1 MWYTESMLE
10 LLAPAGDMTAF
21 ETALMSGT
29 DAVYLGLDD
38 FNARMKAQ
46 NFTSDNIVDVVS
58 RAHFYG
64 AKVYVTINT
73 ILQNTEFTRLISLVK
88 VAIGAKADAFLVQ
101 DLGVCKV
108 LKDCFP
114 DICLHASTQMGVH
127 NLYGA
132 QVAKELGVERVVL
145 SRETKLEDIKA
156 IKENT
161 DIEIEYFVQGALCI
175 AFSGNCYLSSVEQG
189 ASGNRGLCKQ
199 LCRLSYKA
207 KAGKDEQ
214 SGYLLSARDLCLAKS
229 VNQLAKA
236 GVNSFKIEG
245 RLRRE
250 GYVAAA
256 VQTYRKAVDFARSD
270 KDYIPSKS
278 EMRDLKV
285 AYSRGEY
292 LERAYLDDGTPFVVE
307 KRFNNH
313 TGVKIGYVKS
323 VKEFKDGL
331 FEIFIVSDKELEKG
345 DGLKFFDKDV
355 EKASLGVGQASKAG
369 GTYSVVSKTK
379 VKPGWQVNLICDA
392 KKDKIALSEQRYVP
406 IDISV
411 VAKADKP
418 LEMTASA
425 TTRKGVVSVTKAAA
439 TLEKAKNAPTDENDI
454 SASCSKTADSGFSV
468 RECIVDTD
476 GVFAPKSMLN
486 ALRRDVLCELKE
498 EIINA
503 NSPKK
508 VGINQEKIDEY
519 LAAEFEEVKANR
531 MFVAKEHQ
539 YGDLMKKGDKV
550 AIYPSE
556 YTVTAVKRL
565 LDEYDLDGS
574 EVALGLPIIA
584 SGKDIKVIENLLADM
599 PIIKTL
605 VSHNVYGLYFAR
617 KGYEIVAGQ
626 GHNIANGYAVLAA
639 EQLGAHAYEPSL
651 EYRDFAARDRIKRYA
666 PSKDIALMTF
676 AHCPYKTLYGNDC
689 KNCKYKGDITLSR
702 EKRTYVVKRT
712 RVAACYFGLYPSQS

>member
-1 MWYTESMLE
+1 MLE

-21 ETALMSGT
+21 ETALMSGA

-46 NFTSDNIVDVVS
+46 NFTSENIVDVVK

-73 ILQNTEFTRLISLVK
+73 ILQNEEFTRLISLVK
-88 VAIGAKADAFLVQ
+88 SAVCAKVDAFLVQ
-101 DLGVCKV
+101 DIGVCKV

-132 QVAKELGVERVVL
+132 QVAKELGVSRVVL

-161 DIEIEYFVQGALCI
+161 DLEIEYFVQGALCI

-199 LCRLSYKA
+199 MCRLSYKA
-207 KAGKDEQ
+207 KAGKDEDC
-214 SGYLLSARDLCLAKS
+214 GYLFSARDLCLAKS
-229 VNQLAKA
+229 VNQLARA
-236 GVNSFKIEG
+236 GVCSFKIEG

-250 GYVAAA
+250 GYVATA
-256 VQTYRKAVDFARSD
+256 VQTYRKAVDFASRD
-270 KDYIPSKS
+270 RDYIPSKS

-355 EKASLGVGQASKAG
+355 EKASLGVGQASRAG

-411 VAKADKP
+411 VAKAGKP

-425 TTRKGVVSVTKAAA
+425 TTRNGVVSVTKAAA
-439 TLEKAKNAPTDENDI
+439 TLEKAQNAPTDANDI

-468 RECIVDTD
+468 RECVVDTD
-476 GVFAPKSMLN
+476 GVFAPKSVIN
-486 ALRRDVLCELKE
+486 ALRRDVLCALKE

-519 LAAEFEEVKANR
+519 LAMEFENVKAAR
-531 MFVAKEHQ
+531 LFVARENE
-539 YGDLMKKGDKV
+539 YGDFAKKGEKT
-550 AIYPSE
+550 AIYPSV
-556 YTVTAVKRL
+556 YSATAVKRL
-565 LDEYDLDGS
+565 LDEYDLDES

-584 SGKDIKVIENLLADM
+584 NGKDIAAIEKLLADM
-599 PIIKTL
+599 PKIKTL
-605 VSHNVYGLYFAR
+605 VSHNVYGLHFAR
-617 KGYEIVAGQ
+617 KGYYVIAGQ

-651 EYRDFAARDRIKRYA
+651 EYRDFATHDTIKRYA

-676 AHCPYKTLYGNDC
+676 AHCPYKTIYGNDC
-689 KNCKYKGDITLSR
+689 KNCRYKGDISVSR
-702 EKRTYVVKRT
+702 EKRSYVIKRT
-712 RVAACYFGLYPSQS
+712 RVAGCYFGLYPARD

>member
-1 MWYTESMLE
+1 MLE

-21 ETALMSGT
+21 ETALMSGA

-46 NFTSDNIVDVVS
+46 NFTSENIADVVK

-73 ILQNTEFTRLISLVK
+73 ILQNEEFTRLISLVK
-88 VAIGAKADAFLVQ
+88 SAVCAKVDAFLVQ
-101 DLGVCKV
+101 DIGVCKV

-132 QVAKELGVERVVL
+132 KVAKELGVSRVVL

-156 IKENT
+156 IKEIT
-161 DIEIEYFVQGALCI
+161 DLEIEYFVQGALCI

-199 LCRLSYKA
+199 MCRLSYKA
-207 KAGKDEQ
+207 KAGKDEDC
-214 SGYLLSARDLCLAKS
+214 GYLFSARDLCLAKS
-229 VNQLAKA
+229 VNQLARA
-236 GVNSFKIEG
+236 GVCSFKIEG

-250 GYVAAA
+250 GYVATA
-256 VQTYRKAVDFARSD
+256 VQTYRKAVDFASRD
-270 KDYIPSKS
+270 RDYIPSKS

-411 VAKADKP
+411 VAKAGKP

-425 TTRKGVVSVTKAAA
+425 TTRNGVVSVTKAAA
-439 TLEKAKNAPTDENDI
+439 TLEKAQNAPTDANDI

-468 RECIVDTD
+468 RECVVDTD
-476 GVFAPKSMLN
+476 GVFAPKSVIN
-486 ALRRDVLCELKE
+486 ALRRDVLCALKE

-519 LAAEFEEVKANR
+519 LAMKFENVKAER
-531 MFVAKEHQ
+531 LFVARENE
-539 YGDLMKKGDKV
+539 YGDFAKKGEKT
-550 AIYPSE
+550 AIYPSV
-556 YTVTAVKRL
+556 YSATAVKRL
-565 LDEYDLDGS
+565 IDEYDLDES

-584 SGKDIKVIENLLADM
+584 NGKDIAAIEKLLADM
-599 PIIKTL
+599 PKIKTL

-651 EYRDFAARDRIKRYA
+651 EYRDFATHDTIKRYT

-676 AHCPYKTLYGNDC
+676 AHCPYKTIYGNDC
-689 KNCKYKGDITLSR
+689 KNCRYKGDISVSR
-702 EKRTYVVKRT
+702 EKRSYVIKRT
-712 RVAACYFGLYPSQS
+712 RVAGCYFGLYPACD

>member
-1 MWYTESMLE
+1 
-10 LLAPAGDMTAF
+10 MTAF
-21 ETALMSGT
+21 EAALMSGA

-46 NFTSDNIVDVVS
+46 NFTSENIADVVK

-73 ILQNTEFTRLISLVK
+73 ILQNEEFTRLISLVK
-88 VAIGAKADAFLVQ
+88 SAVCAKVDAFLVQ
-101 DLGVCKV
+101 DIGVCKV

-132 QVAKELGVERVVL
+132 KVAKELGVSRVVL

-161 DIEIEYFVQGALCI
+161 DLEIEYFVQGALCI

-199 LCRLSYKA
+199 MCRLSYKA
-207 KAGKDEQ
+207 KAGKDEDG
-214 SGYLLSARDLCLAKS
+214 GYLFSARDLCLAKS
-229 VNQLAKA
+229 VNQLARA
-236 GVNSFKIEG
+236 GVCSFKIEG

-250 GYVAAA
+250 GYVATA
-256 VQTYRKAVDFARSD
+256 VQTYRKAVDFASRD
-270 KDYIPSKS
+270 RDYIPSKS

-411 VAKADKP
+411 VAKVGKP

-439 TLEKAKNAPTDENDI
+439 TLEKAQNAPTDANDI

-468 RECIVDTD
+468 RECVVDTD
-476 GVFAPKSMLN
+476 GVFAPKSVIN
-486 ALRRDVLCELKE
+486 ALRRDVLCALKE

-519 LAAEFEEVKANR
+519 LAMKFENVKAER
-531 MFVAKEHQ
+531 LFVARENE
-539 YGDLMKKGDKV
+539 YGDFAKKGEKT
-550 AIYPSE
+550 AIYPSV
-556 YTVTAVKRL
+556 YSATAVKRL
-565 LDEYDLDGS
+565 LDEYDLDES

-584 SGKDIKVIENLLADM
+584 NGKDIAAIEKLLADM
-599 PIIKTL
+599 PKIKTL
-605 VSHNVYGLYFAR
+605 VSHNVYGLYFAK

-651 EYRDFAARDRIKRYA
+651 EYRYFAAHDTIKRYA

-676 AHCPYKTLYGNDC
+676 AHCPYKTIYGNDC
-689 KNCKYKGDITLSR
+689 KNCRYKGDISVSR
-702 EKRTYVVKRT
+702 EKRSYVIKRT
-712 RVAACYFGLYPSQS
+712 RVAGCYFGLYPACD

>member
-1 MWYTESMLE
+1 
-10 LLAPAGDMTAF
+10 MTAF
-21 ETALMSGT
+21 ETALMSGA

-46 NFTSDNIVDVVS
+46 NFTSENIADVVK

-73 ILQNTEFTRLISLVK
+73 ILQNEEFTRLISLVK
-88 VAIGAKADAFLVQ
+88 SAVCAKVDAFLVQ
-101 DLGVCKV
+101 DIGVCKV

-132 QVAKELGVERVVL
+132 QVAKELGVSRVVL

-161 DIEIEYFVQGALCI
+161 DLEIEYFVQGALCI

-199 LCRLSYKA
+199 MCRLSYKA
-207 KAGKDEQ
+207 KAGKDEDG
-214 SGYLLSARDLCLAKS
+214 GYLFSARDLCLAKS
-229 VNQLAKA
+229 VNQLARA
-236 GVNSFKIEG
+236 GICSFKIEG

-250 GYVAAA
+250 GYVATA
-256 VQTYRKAVDFARSD
+256 VQTYRKAVDFASRD
-270 KDYIPSKS
+270 RDYIPSKS

-411 VAKADKP
+411 VAKAGKP

-425 TTRKGVVSVTKAAA
+425 TTRNGVVSVIKAAA
-439 TLEKAKNAPTDENDI
+439 TLEKAQNAPTDANDI

-468 RECIVDTD
+468 RECVVDTD
-476 GVFAPKSMLN
+476 GVFAPKSVIN
-486 ALRRDVLCELKE
+486 ALRRDVLCALKE

-519 LAAEFEEVKANR
+519 LAMKFENVKAER
-531 MFVAKEHQ
+531 LFVARENE
-539 YGDLMKKGDKV
+539 YGDFAKKGEKT
-550 AIYPSE
+550 AIYPSV
-556 YTVTAVKRL
+556 YSATAVKRL
-565 LDEYDLDGS
+565 LDEYDLGES

-584 SGKDIKVIENLLADM
+584 NGKDIAAIEKLLADM
-599 PIIKTL
+599 PKIKTL

-651 EYRDFAARDRIKRYA
+651 EYRDFAAHNTIKGYA

-676 AHCPYKTLYGNDC
+676 AHCPYKTIYGNDC
-689 KNCKYKGDITLSR
+689 KNCRYKGDISVSR
-702 EKRTYVVKRT
+702 EKRSYVIKRT
-712 RVAACYFGLYPSQS
+712 RVAGCYFGLYPVRD

>member
-1 MWYTESMLE
+1 MLE

-21 ETALMSGT
+21 EVALMSGA

-46 NFTSDNIVDVVS
+46 NFTSENIADVVK

-73 ILQNTEFTRLISLVK
+73 ILQNEEFTRLISLVK
-88 VAIGAKADAFLVQ
+88 SAVCAKVDAFLVQ
-101 DLGVCKV
+101 DIGVCKV

-132 QVAKELGVERVVL
+132 QVAKEMGVSRVVL

-161 DIEIEYFVQGALCI
+161 DLEIEYFVQGALCI

-199 LCRLSYKA
+199 MCRLSYKA
-207 KAGKDEQ
+207 KAGKDEDC
-214 SGYLLSARDLCLAKS
+214 GYLFSARDLCLAKS
-229 VNQLAKA
+229 VNQLARA
-236 GVNSFKIEG
+236 GVCSFKIEG

-250 GYVAAA
+250 GYVATA
-256 VQTYRKAVDFARSD
+256 VQTYRKAVDFASRD
-270 KDYIPSKS
+270 RDYIPSKS

-355 EKASLGVGQASKAG
+355 EKASLGVGQANKAG

-411 VAKADKP
+411 VAKAGKP

-425 TTRKGVVSVTKAAA
+425 TTRNGVVSVTKAAA
-439 TLEKAKNAPTDENDI
+439 TLEKAQNALTDANDI

-468 RECIVDTD
+468 RECVVDTD
-476 GVFAPKSMLN
+476 GVFAPKSVIN
-486 ALRRDVLCELKE
+486 ALRRDVLCALKE

-519 LAAEFEEVKANR
+519 LAMKFENVKAAR
-531 MFVAKEHQ
+531 LFVARENE
-539 YGDLMKKGDKV
+539 YGDFAKKGEKT
-550 AIYPSE
+550 AIYPSV
-556 YTVTAVKRL
+556 YSATAVKRL
-565 LDEYDLDGS
+565 LDEYDLDES

-584 SGKDIKVIENLLADM
+584 NGKDIAAIEKLLADM
-599 PIIKTL
+599 PKIKTL

-651 EYRDFAARDRIKRYA
+651 EYRDFAAHDTIKRYA

-676 AHCPYKTLYGNDC
+676 EHCPYKTIYGNDC
-689 KNCKYKGDITLSR
+689 KNCRYKGDISVSR
-702 EKRTYVVKRT
+702 EKRSYVIKRT
-712 RVAACYFGLYPSQS
+712 RVAGCYFGLYPARD

>member
-1 MWYTESMLE
+1 MLE

-21 ETALMSGT
+21 ETALMSGA

-46 NFTSDNIVDVVS
+46 NFTSENIADVVK

-73 ILQNTEFTRLISLVK
+73 ILQNEEFTRLISLVK
-88 VAIGAKADAFLVQ
+88 SAVCVKVDAFLVQ

-132 QVAKELGVERVVL
+132 QVAKELGVSRVVL

-161 DIEIEYFVQGALCI
+161 DLEIEYFVQGALCI

-199 LCRLSYKA
+199 MCRLSYKA
-207 KAGKDEQ
+207 KAGKDEEG
-214 SGYLLSARDLCLAKS
+214 GYLFSARDLCLAKS
-229 VNQLAKA
+229 VNQLARA
-236 GVNSFKIEG
+236 GVCSFKIEG

-250 GYVAAA
+250 GYVATA
-256 VQTYRKAVDFARSD
+256 VQTYRKAVDFASRD
-270 KDYIPSKS
+270 RDYIPSKS

-355 EKASLGVGQASKAG
+355 EKASLGVGQASRVSNG
-369 GTYSVVSKTK
+369 VYSVISKTK
-379 VKPGWQVNLICDA
+379 AKPGWQVNLICDA
-392 KKDKIALSEQRYVP
+392 ERDKIALSEKRYVP
-406 IDISV
+406 IDIAV
-411 VAKADKP
+411 CAKAGKP

-425 TTRKGVVSVTKAAA
+425 TTRNGVVSVTKAAA
-439 TLEKAKNAPTDENDI
+439 TLEKAQNAPTDANDI

-468 RECIVDTD
+468 RECVVDTD
-476 GVFAPKSMLN
+476 GVFAPKSVIN
-486 ALRRDVLCELKE
+486 ALRRDVLCALKE

-519 LAAEFEEVKANR
+519 LAMEFENVKAAR
-531 MFVAKEHQ
+531 LFVARENE
-539 YGDLMKKGDKV
+539 YGDFAKKGEKT
-550 AIYPSE
+550 AIYPSV
-556 YTVTAVKRL
+556 YSATAVKRL
-565 LDEYDLDGS
+565 LDEYDLDES

-584 SGKDIKVIENLLADM
+584 NGKDIAAIEKLLADM
-599 PIIKTL
+599 PKIKTL
-605 VSHNVYGLYFAR
+605 VSHNVYGLHFAR
-617 KGYEIVAGQ
+617 KGYYVIAGQ

-651 EYRDFAARDRIKRYA
+651 EYRDFATHDTIKRYA

-676 AHCPYKTLYGNDC
+676 AHCPYKTIYGNDC
-689 KNCKYKGDITLSR
+689 KNCRYKGDISVSR
-702 EKRTYVVKRT
+702 EKRSYVIKRT
-712 RVAACYFGLYPSQS
+712 RVAGCYFGLYPARD

>member
-1 MWYTESMLE
+1 MLE

-21 ETALMSGT
+21 EVALMSGA

-46 NFTSDNIVDVVS
+46 NFTSENIADVVK

-73 ILQNTEFTRLISLVK
+73 ILQNEEFTKLISLVK
-88 VAIGAKADAFLVQ
+88 SAVCAKVDAFLVQ
-101 DLGVCKV
+101 DIGVCKV

-132 QVAKELGVERVVL
+132 QVAKELGVSRVVL

-161 DIEIEYFVQGALCI
+161 DLEIEYFVQGALCI

-199 LCRLSYKA
+199 MCRLSYKA
-207 KAGKDEQ
+207 KAGKDEDC
-214 SGYLLSARDLCLAKS
+214 GYLFSARDLCLAKS
-229 VNQLAKA
+229 VNQLARA
-236 GVNSFKIEG
+236 GVCSFKIEG

-250 GYVAAA
+250 GYVATA
-256 VQTYRKAVDFARSD
+256 VQTYRKAVDFASRD
-270 KDYIPSKS
+270 RDYIPSKS

-355 EKASLGVGQASKAG
+355 EKASLGVGQASKVG

-406 IDISV
+406 IAISV
-411 VAKADKP
+411 VAKAGKP

-425 TTRKGVVSVTKAAA
+425 TTRNGVVSVTKAAA
-439 TLEKAKNAPTDENDI
+439 TLEKAQNAPTDANDI

-468 RECIVDTD
+468 RECVVDTD
-476 GVFAPKSMLN
+476 GVFAPKSVIN
-486 ALRRDVLCELKE
+486 ALRRDVLCALKE

-519 LAAEFEEVKANR
+519 LAMKFENVKAER
-531 MFVAKEHQ
+531 LFVARENE
-539 YGDLMKKGDKV
+539 YGDFAKKGEKT
-550 AIYPSE
+550 AIYPRVYSA
-556 YTVTAVKRL
+556 TAVKRL
-565 LDEYDLDGS
+565 LDEYDLDES

-584 SGKDIKVIENLLADM
+584 NGKDIAAIEKLLADM
-599 PIIKTL
+599 PKIKTL

-651 EYRDFAARDRIKRYA
+651 EYRDFAAHDTIKRYA

-676 AHCPYKTLYGNDC
+676 AHCPYKTIYGNDC
-689 KNCKYKGDITLSR
+689 KNCRYKGDIFVSR
-702 EKRTYVVKRT
+702 EKRSYVIKRT
-712 RVAACYFGLYPSQS
+712 RVAGCYFGLYPACD

>member
-1 MWYTESMLE
+1 MLE

-21 ETALMSGT
+21 ETALMSGA

-46 NFTSDNIVDVVS
+46 NFTSENIADVVK

-73 ILQNTEFTRLISLVK
+73 ILQNEEFTRLISLVK
-88 VAIGAKADAFLVQ
+88 SAVCVKVDAFLVQ

-132 QVAKELGVERVVL
+132 QVAKELGVSRVVL

-161 DIEIEYFVQGALCI
+161 DLEIEYFVQGALCI

-199 LCRLSYKA
+199 MCRLSYKA
-207 KAGKDEQ
+207 KAGKDEEG
-214 SGYLLSARDLCLAKS
+214 GYLFSARDLCLAKS
-229 VNQLAKA
+229 VNQLARA
-236 GVNSFKIEG
+236 GVCSFKIEG

-250 GYVAAA
+250 GYVATA
-256 VQTYRKAVDFARSD
+256 VQTYRKAVDFASRD
-270 KDYIPSKS
+270 RDYIPSKS

-355 EKASLGVGQASKAG
+355 EKASLGVGQASRVSNG
-369 GTYSVVSKTK
+369 VYSVISKTK
-379 VKPGWQVNLICDA
+379 AKPGWQVNLICDA
-392 KKDKIALSEQRYVP
+392 ERDKIALSEKRYVP
-406 IDISV
+406 IDIAV
-411 VAKADKP
+411 CAKAGKP

-425 TTRKGVVSVTKAAA
+425 TTRNGVVSVTKAAA
-439 TLEKAKNAPTDENDI
+439 TLEKAQNAPTDANDI

-468 RECIVDTD
+468 RECVVDTD
-476 GVFAPKSMLN
+476 GVFAPKSVIN
-486 ALRRDVLCELKE
+486 ALRRDVLCALKE

-519 LAAEFEEVKANR
+519 LAMEFENVKAAR
-531 MFVAKEHQ
+531 LFVARENE
-539 YGDLMKKGDKV
+539 YGDFAKKGEKT
-550 AIYPSE
+550 AIYPSV
-556 YTVTAVKRL
+556 YSATAVKRL
-565 LDEYDLDGS
+565 LDEYDLDES

-584 SGKDIKVIENLLADM
+584 NGKDIAAIEKLLADM
-599 PIIKTL
+599 PKIKTL

-651 EYRDFAARDRIKRYA
+651 EYRDFAAHDTIKRYA

-676 AHCPYKTLYGNDC
+676 AHCPYKTIYGNDC
-689 KNCKYKGDITLSR
+689 KNCRYKGDISVSR
-702 EKRTYVVKRT
+702 EKRSYVIKRT
-712 RVAACYFGLYPSQS
+712 RVAGCYFGLYPARD

>member
-1 MWYTESMLE
+1 MLE

-21 ETALMSGT
+21 ETALMSGA

-46 NFTSDNIVDVVS
+46 NFTSENIADVVK

-73 ILQNTEFTRLISLVK
+73 ILQNEEFTRLISLVK
-88 VAIGAKADAFLVQ
+88 SAVCAKVDAFLVQ
-101 DLGVCKV
+101 DIGVCKV

-132 QVAKELGVERVVL
+132 QVAKEMGVSRVVL

-161 DIEIEYFVQGALCI
+161 DLEIEYFVQGALCI

-199 LCRLSYKA
+199 MCRLSYKA
-207 KAGKDEQ
+207 KAGKDEDG
-214 SGYLLSARDLCLAKS
+214 GYLFSARDLCLAKS
-229 VNQLAKA
+229 VNQLARA
-236 GVNSFKIEG
+236 GVCSFKIEG

-250 GYVAAA
+250 GYVATA
-256 VQTYRKAVDFARSD
+256 VQTYRKAVDFASRD
-270 KDYIPSKS
+270 RDYIPSKS

-355 EKASLGVGQASKAG
+355 EKASLGVGQANKAC

-392 KKDKIALSEQRYVP
+392 KNDKIALSEQRYVP
-406 IDISV
+406 IAISV
-411 VAKADKP
+411 VAKAGKP

-439 TLEKAKNAPTDENDI
+439 TLEKAQNAPTDANDI

-468 RECIVDTD
+468 RECVVDTD
-476 GVFAPKSMLN
+476 GVFAPKSVIN
-486 ALRRDVLCELKE
+486 ALRRDVLCALKE

-519 LAAEFEEVKANR
+519 LAMKFENVKAER
-531 MFVAKEHQ
+531 LFVAMENE
-539 YGDLMKKGDKV
+539 YGDFAKKGEKT
-550 AIYPSE
+550 AIYPSV
-556 YTVTAVKRL
+556 YSATSVKRL
-565 LDEYDLDGS
+565 LDEYDLDES

-584 SGKDIKVIENLLADM
+584 NGKDIAAIEKLLADM
-599 PIIKTL
+599 PKIKTL
-605 VSHNVYGLYFAR
+605 VSHNVYGLYFAK

-651 EYRDFAARDRIKRYA
+651 EYRDFAAHDTIKRYA

-676 AHCPYKTLYGNDC
+676 AHCPYKTIYGNDC
-689 KNCKYKGDITLSR
+689 KNCRYKGDISVSR
-702 EKRTYVVKRT
+702 EKRSYVIKRT
-712 RVAACYFGLYPSQS
+712 RVAGCYFGLYPACD

>member
-1 MWYTESMLE
+1 MLE

-21 ETALMSGT
+21 EAALMSGA

-46 NFTSDNIVDVVS
+46 NFTSENIADVVK
-58 RAHFYG
+58 RAHFHG

-73 ILQNTEFTRLISLVK
+73 ILQNAEFTRLISLVK
-88 VAIGAKADAFLVQ
+88 SAVCAKVDAFLVQ

-132 QVAKELGVERVVL
+132 QVAKELGVSRVVL

-161 DIEIEYFVQGALCI
+161 DLEIEYFVQGALCI

-199 LCRLSYKA
+199 MCRLSYKA
-207 KAGKDEQ
+207 KAGKDEDC
-214 SGYLLSARDLCLAKS
+214 GYLFSARDLCLAKS
-229 VNQLAKA
+229 VNQLARA
-236 GVNSFKIEG
+236 GVCSFKIEG

-250 GYVAAA
+250 GYVATA
-256 VQTYRKAVDFARSD
+256 VQTYRKAVDFASRD
-270 KDYIPSKS
+270 RDYIPSKS

-411 VAKADKP
+411 VAKAGKP

-425 TTRKGVVSVTKAAA
+425 TTRNGVVSVTKAAA
-439 TLEKAKNAPTDENDI
+439 TLEKAQNAPTDANDI

-476 GVFAPKSMLN
+476 GVFAPKSVIN
-486 ALRRDVLCELKE
+486 ALRRDVLCALKE

-519 LAAEFEEVKANR
+519 LAMKFENVKAER
-531 MFVAKEHQ
+531 LFVARENE
-539 YGDLMKKGDKV
+539 YGDFAKKGEKT
-550 AIYPSE
+550 AIYPSV
-556 YTVTAVKRL
+556 YSVAAVKRL
-565 LDEYDLDGS
+565 LDEYDLDES

-584 SGKDIKVIENLLADM
+584 NGEDIAAIEKLLADM
-599 PIIKTL
+599 PKIKTL
-605 VSHNVYGLYFAR
+605 VSHNVYGLYFAK

-651 EYRDFAARDRIKRYA
+651 EYRDFAAHDKIKRYA

-676 AHCPYKTLYGNDC
+676 AHCPYKTIYGNDC
-689 KNCKYKGDITLSR
+689 KNCRYKGDISVSR
-702 EKRTYVVKRT
+702 EKRSYVIKRT
-712 RVAACYFGLYPSQS
+712 RVAGCYFGLYPARD

>member
-1 MWYTESMLE
+1 
-10 LLAPAGDMTAF
+10 MTAF
-21 ETALMSGT
+21 ETALMSGA

-46 NFTSDNIVDVVS
+46 NFTSENIADVVK

-73 ILQNTEFTRLISLVK
+73 ILQNEEFTRLISLVK
-88 VAIGAKADAFLVQ
+88 SAVCAKVDAFLVQ
-101 DLGVCKV
+101 DIGVCKV

-132 QVAKELGVERVVL
+132 QVAKELGVSRVVL

-161 DIEIEYFVQGALCI
+161 DLEIEYFVQGALCI

-199 LCRLSYKA
+199 MCRLSYKA
-207 KAGKDEQ
+207 KAGKDEDG
-214 SGYLLSARDLCLAKS
+214 GYLFSARDLCLAKS
-229 VNQLAKA
+229 VNQLARA
-236 GVNSFKIEG
+236 GICSFKIEG

-250 GYVAAA
+250 GYVATA
-256 VQTYRKAVDFARSD
+256 VQTYRKAVDFASRD
-270 KDYIPSKS
+270 RDYIPSKS

-411 VAKADKP
+411 VAKAGKP

-425 TTRKGVVSVTKAAA
+425 TTRNGVVSVIKAAA
-439 TLEKAKNAPTDENDI
+439 TLEKAQNAPTDANDI

-468 RECIVDTD
+468 RECVVDTD
-476 GVFAPKSMLN
+476 GVFAPKSVIN
-486 ALRRDVLCELKE
+486 ALRRDVLCALKE

-519 LAAEFEEVKANR
+519 LAMKFENVKAER
-531 MFVAKEHQ
+531 LFVARENE
-539 YGDLMKKGDKV
+539 YGDFAKKGEKT
-550 AIYPSE
+550 AIYPSV
-556 YTVTAVKRL
+556 YSATAVKRL
-565 LDEYDLDGS
+565 LDEYDLGES

-584 SGKDIKVIENLLADM
+584 NGKDIAAIEKLLADM
-599 PIIKTL
+599 PKIKTL

-639 EQLGAHAYEPSL
+639 EQLGVHAYEPSL
-651 EYRDFAARDRIKRYA
+651 EYRDFATHDTIKRYA

-676 AHCPYKTLYGNDC
+676 AHCPYKTIYGNDC
-689 KNCKYKGDITLSR
+689 KNCRYKGDISVSR
-702 EKRTYVVKRT
+702 EKRSYVIKRT
-712 RVAACYFGLYPSQS
+712 RVAECYFGLYPACD

>member
-1 MWYTESMLE
+1 MLE

-21 ETALMSGT
+21 EVALMSGA

-46 NFTSDNIVDVVS
+46 NFTSENIADVVK

-73 ILQNTEFTRLISLVK
+73 ILQNKEFTRLISLVK
-88 VAIGAKADAFLVQ
+88 SAVCAKVDAFLVQ
-101 DLGVCKV
+101 DLGMCKV

-132 QVAKELGVERVVL
+132 QVAKELGVSRVVL

-161 DIEIEYFVQGALCI
+161 DLEIEYFVQGALCI

-199 LCRLSYKA
+199 MCRLSYKA
-207 KAGKDEQ
+207 KAGKDEDG
-214 SGYLLSARDLCLAKS
+214 GYLFSARDLCLAKS
-229 VNQLAKA
+229 VNQLARA
-236 GVNSFKIEG
+236 GVCSFKIEG

-250 GYVAAA
+250 GYVATA
-256 VQTYRKAVDFARSD
+256 VQTYRKAVDFASRD
-270 KDYIPSKS
+270 RDYIPSKS
-278 EMRDLKV
+278 EMRNLKV

-355 EKASLGVGQASKAG
+355 EKASLGVGQASKVSNG
-369 GTYSVVSKTK
+369 VYSVISKTK
-379 VKPGWQVNLICDA
+379 AKPGWQVNLICDA
-392 KKDKIALSEQRYVP
+392 ERDKIALSEKRYVP
-406 IDISV
+406 IDV
-411 VAKADKP
+411 AVCAKAGKP

-425 TTRKGVVSVTKAAA
+425 TTHNGVVSVTKAAA
-439 TLEKAKNAPTDENDI
+439 TLEKAQNAPTDANDI

-468 RECIVDTD
+468 RECVVDTD
-476 GVFAPKSMLN
+476 GVFAPKSVIN
-486 ALRRDVLCELKE
+486 ALRRDVLCALKE

-519 LAAEFEEVKANR
+519 LAMEFENVKAAR
-531 MFVAKEHQ
+531 LFVARENE
-539 YGDLMKKGDKV
+539 YGDFAKKGEKT
-550 AIYPSE
+550 AIYPSV
-556 YTVTAVKRL
+556 YSATAVKRL
-565 LDEYDLDGS
+565 LDEYDLDES

-584 SGKDIKVIENLLADM
+584 NGKDIAAIEKLLADM
-599 PIIKTL
+599 PKIKTL

-651 EYRDFAARDRIKRYA
+651 EYRDFAAHDTIKRYA

-676 AHCPYKTLYGNDC
+676 AHCPYKTIYGNDC
-689 KNCKYKGDITLSR
+689 KNCRYKGDISVSR
-702 EKRTYVVKRT
+702 EKRSYVIKRT
-712 RVAACYFGLYPSQS
+712 RVAGCYFGLYPACD

>member
-1 MWYTESMLE
+1 
-10 LLAPAGDMTAF
+10 MTAF
-21 ETALMSGT
+21 ETALMSGA

-46 NFTSDNIVDVVS
+46 NFTSENIADVVK

-73 ILQNTEFTRLISLVK
+73 ILQNEEFTRLISLVK
-88 VAIGAKADAFLVQ
+88 SAVCAKVDAFLVQ
-101 DLGVCKV
+101 DIGVCKV

-132 QVAKELGVERVVL
+132 KVAKELGVSRVVL

-161 DIEIEYFVQGALCI
+161 DLEIEYFVQGALCI

-199 LCRLSYKA
+199 MCRLSYKA
-207 KAGKDEQ
+207 KAGKDEDC
-214 SGYLLSARDLCLAKS
+214 GYLFSARDLCLAKS
-229 VNQLAKA
+229 VNQLARA
-236 GVNSFKIEG
+236 GVCSFKIEG

-250 GYVAAA
+250 GYVATA
-256 VQTYRKAVDFARSD
+256 VQTYRKAVDFASRD
-270 KDYIPSKS
+270 RDYIPSKS

-355 EKASLGVGQASKAG
+355 EKASLGVGQASKVG
-369 GTYSVVSKTK
+369 DTYSVVSKTK

-411 VAKADKP
+411 VAKAGKP

-425 TTRKGVVSVTKAAA
+425 TTRNGVVSVTKAAA
-439 TLEKAKNAPTDENDI
+439 TLEKAQNAPTDANDI

-468 RECIVDTD
+468 RECVVDTD
-476 GVFAPKSMLN
+476 GVFAPKSVIN
-486 ALRRDVLCELKE
+486 ALRRDVLCALKE

-519 LAAEFEEVKANR
+519 LAMKFENVKAAR
-531 MFVAKEHQ
+531 LFVARENE
-539 YGDLMKKGDKV
+539 YGDFAKKGEKT
-550 AIYPSE
+550 AIYPSV
-556 YTVTAVKRL
+556 YSATAVKRL
-565 LDEYDLDGS
+565 LDEYDLDES

-584 SGKDIKVIENLLADM
+584 NGKDIAAIEKLLADM
-599 PIIKTL
+599 PKIKTL

-651 EYRDFAARDRIKRYA
+651 EYRDFAAHDTIKRYA

-676 AHCPYKTLYGNDC
+676 AHCPYKTIYGNDC
-689 KNCKYKGDITLSR
+689 KNCRYKGGISVSR
-702 EKRTYVVKRT
+702 EKRSYVIKRT
-712 RVAACYFGLYPSQS
+712 RVAGCYFGLYPARD

>member
-1 MWYTESMLE
+1 MLE

-21 ETALMSGT
+21 ETALMSGA

-46 NFTSDNIVDVVS
+46 NFTSENIADVVK

-73 ILQNTEFTRLISLVK
+73 ILQNEEFTRLISLVK
-88 VAIGAKADAFLVQ
+88 SAVCAKVDAFLVQ
-101 DLGVCKV
+101 DIGVCKV

-132 QVAKELGVERVVL
+132 KVAKELGVSRVVL

-161 DIEIEYFVQGALCI
+161 DLEIEYFVQGALCI

-199 LCRLSYKA
+199 MCRLSYKA
-207 KAGKDEQ
+207 KAGKDEDG
-214 SGYLLSARDLCLAKS
+214 GYLFSARDLCLAKS
-229 VNQLAKA
+229 VNQLARA
-236 GVNSFKIEG
+236 GVCSFKIEG

-250 GYVAAA
+250 GYVATA
-256 VQTYRKAVDFARSD
+256 VQTYRKAVDFASRD
-270 KDYIPSKS
+270 RDYIPSKS

-331 FEIFIVSDKELEKG
+331 FDIFIVSDKELEKG

-355 EKASLGVGQASKAG
+355 EKASLGVGQASKVG

-411 VAKADKP
+411 VAKVGKP

-439 TLEKAKNAPTDENDI
+439 TLEKAQNAPTDANDI

-468 RECIVDTD
+468 RECVVDTD
-476 GVFAPKSMLN
+476 GVFAPKSVIN
-486 ALRRDVLCELKE
+486 ALRRDVLCALKE

-508 VGINQEKIDEY
+508 VGINQEKIGEY
-519 LAAEFEEVKANR
+519 LAMKFENVKEAR
-531 MFVAKEHQ
+531 LFVARENE
-539 YGDLMKKGDKV
+539 YGDFAKKGEKT
-550 AIYPSE
+550 AIYPSV
-556 YTVTAVKRL
+556 YSATAVKRM
-565 LDEYDLDGS
+565 LDEYDLDES

-584 SGKDIKVIENLLADM
+584 NGKDIAAIEKLLGDM
-599 PIIKTL
+599 PKIKTL
-605 VSHNVYGLYFAR
+605 VSHNVYGLYFA
-617 KGYEIVAGQ
+617 KKSYEIVAGQ

-651 EYRDFAARDRIKRYA
+651 EYRDFAAHDTIKRYA

-676 AHCPYKTLYGNDC
+676 AHCPYKTIYGNDC
-689 KNCKYKGDITLSR
+689 KNCRYKGDISVSR
-702 EKRTYVVKRT
+702 EKRSYVIKRT
-712 RVAACYFGLYPSQS
+712 RVAGCYFGLYPACD

>member
-1 MWYTESMLE
+1 
-10 LLAPAGDMTAF
+10 MTAF
-21 ETALMSGT
+21 ETALMSGA

-46 NFTSDNIVDVVS
+46 NFTSENIVDVVK

-73 ILQNTEFTRLISLVK
+73 ILQNEEFTRLISLVK
-88 VAIGAKADAFLVQ
+88 SAVCAKVDAFLVQ
-101 DLGVCKV
+101 DIGVCKV

-132 QVAKELGVERVVL
+132 KVAKELGVSRVVL

-161 DIEIEYFVQGALCI
+161 DLEIEYFVQGALCI

-199 LCRLSYKA
+199 MCRLSYKA
-207 KAGKDEQ
+207 KAGKDEDC
-214 SGYLLSARDLCLAKS
+214 GYLFSARDLCLAKS
-229 VNQLAKA
+229 VNQLARA
-236 GVNSFKIEG
+236 GVCSFKIEG

-250 GYVAAA
+250 GYVATA
-256 VQTYRKAVDFARSD
+256 VQTYRKAVDFASRD
-270 KDYIPSKS
+270 RDYIPSKS

-355 EKASLGVGQASKAG
+355 EKASLGVGQANKAC

-406 IDISV
+406 IAISV
-411 VAKADKP
+411 VAKAGKP

-425 TTRKGVVSVTKAAA
+425 TTRNGVVSVTKAAA
-439 TLEKAKNAPTDENDI
+439 TLEKAQNAPTDANDI

-468 RECIVDTD
+468 RECVVDTD
-476 GVFAPKSMLN
+476 GVFAPKSVIN
-486 ALRRDVLCELKE
+486 ALRRDVLCALKE

-519 LAAEFEEVKANR
+519 LAMKFENVKAER
-531 MFVAKEHQ
+531 LFVARENE
-539 YGDLMKKGDKV
+539 YGDFAKKGEKT
-550 AIYPSE
+550 AIYSSV
-556 YTVTAVKRL
+556 YSATAVKRL
-565 LDEYDLDGS
+565 LDEYDLDES

-584 SGKDIKVIENLLADM
+584 NGKDIATIEKLLADM
-599 PIIKTL
+599 PKIKTL
-605 VSHNVYGLYFAR
+605 VSHNVYGLYFAK

-651 EYRDFAARDRIKRYA
+651 EYRDFAAHDTIKRYT
-666 PSKDIALMTF
+666 PSKDIARMTF
-676 AHCPYKTLYGNDC
+676 AHCPYKTIYGNDC
-689 KNCKYKGDITLSR
+689 KNCRYKGDISVSR
-702 EKRTYVVKRT
+702 EKRSYVIKRT
-712 RVAACYFGLYPSQS
+712 RVAGCYFGLYPACD

>member
-1 MWYTESMLE
+1 MLE

-21 ETALMSGT
+21 KTALMSGA

-46 NFTSDNIVDVVS
+46 NFTSENIADVVK

-73 ILQNTEFTRLISLVK
+73 ILQNEEFTRLISLVK
-88 VAIGAKADAFLVQ
+88 SAVCAKVDAFLVQ
-101 DLGVCKV
+101 DIGVCKV

-132 QVAKELGVERVVL
+132 QVAKELGVSRVVL

-161 DIEIEYFVQGALCI
+161 DLEIEYFVQGALCI

-199 LCRLSYKA
+199 MCRLSYKA
-207 KAGKDEQ
+207 KAGKDEDG
-214 SGYLLSARDLCLAKS
+214 GYLFSARDLCLAKS
-229 VNQLAKA
+229 VNQLARA
-236 GVNSFKIEG
+236 GVCSFKIEG

-250 GYVAAA
+250 GYVATA
-256 VQTYRKAVDFARSD
+256 VQTYRKAVDFASRD
-270 KDYIPSKS
+270 RDYIPSKS

-355 EKASLGVGQASKAG
+355 EKASLGVGQASKVG

-411 VAKADKP
+411 VAKAGKP
-418 LEMTASA
+418 LEMTTSA
-425 TTRKGVVSVTKAAA
+425 TTRNGVVSVTKAAA
-439 TLEKAKNAPTDENDI
+439 TLEKAQNAPTDANDI

-468 RECIVDTD
+468 RECVVDTD
-476 GVFAPKSMLN
+476 GVFAPKSVIN
-486 ALRRDVLCELKE
+486 ALRRDVLCALKE

-519 LAAEFEEVKANR
+519 LAMKFENVKEER
-531 MFVAKEHQ
+531 LFVARENE
-539 YGDLMKKGDKV
+539 YGDFAKKGEKT
-550 AIYPSE
+550 AIYPSV
-556 YTVTAVKRL
+556 YSATAVKRL
-565 LDEYDLDGS
+565 LDEYDLDES

-584 SGKDIKVIENLLADM
+584 NGKDIATIEKLLADM
-599 PIIKTL
+599 PKIKTL

-651 EYRDFAARDRIKRYA
+651 EYRDFAAHDTIKRYT

-676 AHCPYKTLYGNDC
+676 AHCPYKTIYGNDC
-689 KNCKYKGDITLSR
+689 KNCRYKGDISVSR
-702 EKRTYVVKRT
+702 EKRSYVIKRT
-712 RVAACYFGLYPSQS
+712 RVAGCYFGLYPARD

>member
-1 MWYTESMLE
+1 MLE

-21 ETALMSGT
+21 ETALMSGA

-46 NFTSDNIVDVVS
+46 NFTSENIADVVK

-73 ILQNTEFTRLISLVK
+73 ILQNEEFTRLISLVK
-88 VAIGAKADAFLVQ
+88 SAVCAKVDAFLVQ
-101 DLGVCKV
+101 DIGVCKV

-132 QVAKELGVERVVL
+132 KVAKELGVSRVVL

-161 DIEIEYFVQGALCI
+161 DLEIEYFVQGALCI

-199 LCRLSYKA
+199 MCRLSYKA
-207 KAGKDEQ
+207 KAGKDEDC
-214 SGYLLSARDLCLAKS
+214 GYLFSARDLCLAKS
-229 VNQLAKA
+229 VNQLARA
-236 GVNSFKIEG
+236 GVCSFKIEG

-250 GYVAAA
+250 GYVATA
-256 VQTYRKAVDFARSD
+256 VQTYRKAVDFASRD
-270 KDYIPSKS
+270 RDYIPSKS

-369 GTYSVVSKTK
+369 GMYSVVSKTK

-411 VAKADKP
+411 VAKAGKP

-425 TTRKGVVSVTKAAA
+425 TTRNGVVSVTKAAA
-439 TLEKAKNAPTDENDI
+439 TLEKAQNAPTDANDI

-468 RECIVDTD
+468 RECVVDTD
-476 GVFAPKSMLN
+476 GVFAPKSVIN
-486 ALRRDVLCELKE
+486 ALRRDVLCALKE

-519 LAAEFEEVKANR
+519 LAMKFENVKAER
-531 MFVAKEHQ
+531 LFVARENE
-539 YGDLMKKGDKV
+539 YGDFAKKGEKT
-550 AIYPSE
+550 AIYPSV
-556 YTVTAVKRL
+556 YSATAVKRL
-565 LDEYDLDGS
+565 LDEYDLDES

-584 SGKDIKVIENLLADM
+584 NGKDIAAIEKLLADM
-599 PIIKTL
+599 PKIKTL
-605 VSHNVYGLYFAR
+605 VSHNVYGLYFAK

-651 EYRDFAARDRIKRYA
+651 EYRYFAAHDTIKRYT

-676 AHCPYKTLYGNDC
+676 AHCPYKTIYGNDC
-689 KNCKYKGDITLSR
+689 KNCRYKGDISVSR
-702 EKRTYVVKRT
+702 EKRSYVIKRT
-712 RVAACYFGLYPSQS
+712 RVAGCYFGLYPACD

>member
-1 MWYTESMLE
+1 
-10 LLAPAGDMTAF
+10 MTAF
-21 ETALMSGT
+21 ETALMSGA

-46 NFTSDNIVDVVS
+46 NFTSENIVDVVK

-73 ILQNTEFTRLISLVK
+73 ILQNEEFTRLISLVK
-88 VAIGAKADAFLVQ
+88 SAVCAKVDAFLVQ
-101 DLGVCKV
+101 DIGVCKV

-132 QVAKELGVERVVL
+132 QVAKELGVSRVVL

-161 DIEIEYFVQGALCI
+161 DLEIEYFVQGALCI

-199 LCRLSYKA
+199 MCRLSYKA
-207 KAGKDEQ
+207 KAGKDEDC
-214 SGYLLSARDLCLAKS
+214 GYLFSARDLCLAKS
-229 VNQLAKA
+229 VNQLARA
-236 GVNSFKIEG
+236 GVCSFKIEG

-250 GYVAAA
+250 GYVATA
-256 VQTYRKAVDFARSD
+256 VQTYRKAVDFASRD
-270 KDYIPSKS
+270 RDYIPSKS

-355 EKASLGVGQASKAG
+355 EKASLGVGQASRAG

-411 VAKADKP
+411 VAKAGKP

-425 TTRKGVVSVTKAAA
+425 TTRNGVVSVTKAAA
-439 TLEKAKNAPTDENDI
+439 TLEKAQNAPTDANDI

-468 RECIVDTD
+468 RECVVDTD
-476 GVFAPKSMLN
+476 GVFAPKSVIN
-486 ALRRDVLCELKE
+486 ALRRDVLCALKE

-519 LAAEFEEVKANR
+519 LAMEFENVKAAR
-531 MFVAKEHQ
+531 LFVARENE
-539 YGDLMKKGDKV
+539 YGDFAKKGEKT
-550 AIYPSE
+550 AIYPSV
-556 YTVTAVKRL
+556 YSATAVKRL
-565 LDEYDLDGS
+565 LDEYDLDES

-584 SGKDIKVIENLLADM
+584 NGKDIAAIEKLLADM
-599 PIIKTL
+599 PKIKTL
-605 VSHNVYGLYFAR
+605 VSHNVYGLHFAR
-617 KGYEIVAGQ
+617 KGYYVIAGQ

-651 EYRDFAARDRIKRYA
+651 EYRDFATHDTIKRYA

-676 AHCPYKTLYGNDC
+676 AHCPYKTIYGNDC
-689 KNCKYKGDITLSR
+689 KNCRYKGDISVSR
-702 EKRTYVVKRT
+702 EKRSYVIKRT
-712 RVAACYFGLYPSQS
+712 RVAGCYFGLYPARD

>member
-1 MWYTESMLE
+1 MLE

-21 ETALMSGT
+21 ETALMSGA

-46 NFTSDNIVDVVS
+46 NFTSENIADVVK

-73 ILQNTEFTRLISLVK
+73 ILQNEEFTRLISLVK
-88 VAIGAKADAFLVQ
+88 SAVCAKVDAFLVQ
-101 DLGVCKV
+101 DIGVCKV

-132 QVAKELGVERVVL
+132 KVAKELGVSRVVL

-161 DIEIEYFVQGALCI
+161 DLEIEYFVQGALCI

-199 LCRLSYKA
+199 MCRLSYKA
-207 KAGKDEQ
+207 KTGKDEDG
-214 SGYLLSARDLCLAKS
+214 GYLFSARDLCLANS
-229 VNQLAKA
+229 VNQLARA
-236 GVNSFKIEG
+236 GVCSFKIEG

-250 GYVAAA
+250 GYVATA
-256 VQTYRKAVDFARSD
+256 VQTYRKAVDFARRD
-270 KDYIPSKS
+270 RDYIPSKS

-411 VAKADKP
+411 VAKAGKP
-418 LEMTASA
+418 LEITASA
-425 TTRKGVVSVTKAAA
+425 TTRNGVVSVTKAAA
-439 TLEKAKNAPTDENDI
+439 TLEKAQNAPTDANDI

-468 RECIVDTD
+468 RECVVDTD
-476 GVFAPKSMLN
+476 GVFAPKSVIN
-486 ALRRDVLCELKE
+486 ALRRDVFCALKE

-519 LAAEFEEVKANR
+519 LAMKFENVKAAR
-531 MFVAKEHQ
+531 LFVARENE
-539 YGDLMKKGDKV
+539 YGDFAKKGEKT
-550 AIYPSE
+550 AIYPSV
-556 YTVTAVKRL
+556 YSVAAVKRL
-565 LDEYDLDGS
+565 LDEYDLDES

-584 SGKDIKVIENLLADM
+584 NGKDIAAIEKLLADM
-599 PIIKTL
+599 PKIKTL

-639 EQLGAHAYEPSL
+639 EQLGAKAYEPSL
-651 EYRDFAARDRIKRYA
+651 EYRDFASHDTIKRYS

-676 AHCPYKTLYGNDC
+676 AHCPYKTIYGNDC
-689 KNCKYKGDITLSR
+689 KNCRYKGDISVSR
-702 EKRTYVVKRT
+702 EKRSYVIKRT
-712 RVAACYFGLYPSQS
+712 RVAGCYFGLYPACD

>member
-1 MWYTESMLE
+1 MLE

-21 ETALMSGT
+21 ETALMSGA

-46 NFTSDNIVDVVS
+46 NFTSENIADVVK

-73 ILQNTEFTRLISLVK
+73 ILQNEEFTRLISLVK
-88 VAIGAKADAFLVQ
+88 SAVCAKVDAFLVQ
-101 DLGVCKV
+101 DIGVCKV

-127 NLYGA
+127 NLFGA
-132 QVAKELGVERVVL
+132 QVAKEMGVSRVVL

-161 DIEIEYFVQGALCI
+161 DLEIEYFVQGALCI

-199 LCRLSYKA
+199 MCRLSYKA
-207 KAGKDEQ
+207 KAGKDEDG
-214 SGYLLSARDLCLAKS
+214 GYLFSARDLCLAKS
-229 VNQLAKA
+229 VNQLARA
-236 GVNSFKIEG
+236 GVCSFKIEG

-250 GYVAAA
+250 GYVATA
-256 VQTYRKAVDFARSD
+256 VQTYRKAVDFASRD
-270 KDYIPSKS
+270 RDYIPSKS

-285 AYSRGEY
+285 AYSRGE
-292 LERAYLDDGTPFVVE
+292 YLDDGTPFVVE

-355 EKASLGVGQASKAG
+355 EKASLGVGQASRG
-369 GTYSVVSKTK
+369 SNGVYSVISKTK
-379 VKPGWQVNLICDA
+379 AKPGWQVNLICDA

-411 VAKADKP
+411 VAKAGKP

-425 TTRKGVVSVTKAAA
+425 TTRNGVVSVTKAAA
-439 TLEKAKNAPTDENDI
+439 TLEKAQNAPTDANDI

-468 RECIVDTD
+468 RECVVDTD
-476 GVFAPKSMLN
+476 GVFAPKSVIN
-486 ALRRDVLCELKE
+486 ALRRDVLCALKE

-519 LAAEFEEVKANR
+519 LAMKFENVKAAR
-531 MFVAKEHQ
+531 LFVARENE
-539 YGDLMKKGDKV
+539 YGDFAKKGEKT
-550 AIYPSE
+550 AIYPSV
-556 YTVTAVKRL
+556 YSATAVKRL
-565 LDEYDLDGS
+565 LDEYDLDES

-584 SGKDIKVIENLLADM
+584 NGKDIAAIEKLLADM
-599 PIIKTL
+599 PKIKTL

-639 EQLGAHAYEPSL
+639 EQLGAHAYESSL
-651 EYRDFAARDRIKRYA
+651 EYRDFAAHDTIKRYA

-676 AHCPYKTLYGNDC
+676 AHCPYKTIYGNDC
-689 KNCKYKGDITLSR
+689 KNCRYKGDISVSR
-702 EKRTYVVKRT
+702 EKRSYVIKRT
-712 RVAACYFGLYPSQS
+712 RVAGCYFGLYPARD

>member
-1 MWYTESMLE
+1 MLE

-21 ETALMSGT
+21 ETALMSGA

-46 NFTSDNIVDVVS
+46 NFTSENIVDVVK

-73 ILQNTEFTRLISLVK
+73 ILQNEEFTRLISLVK
-88 VAIGAKADAFLVQ
+88 SAVCAKVDAFLVQ
-101 DLGVCKV
+101 DIGVCKV

-132 QVAKELGVERVVL
+132 KVAKELGVSRVVL

-161 DIEIEYFVQGALCI
+161 DLEIEYFVQGALCI

-199 LCRLSYKA
+199 MCRLSYKA
-207 KAGKDEQ
+207 KAGKDEDC
-214 SGYLLSARDLCLAKS
+214 GYLFSARDLCLAKS
-229 VNQLAKA
+229 VNQLARA
-236 GVNSFKIEG
+236 GVCSFKIEG

-250 GYVAAA
+250 GYVATA
-256 VQTYRKAVDFARSD
+256 VQTYRKAVDFASRD
-270 KDYIPSKS
+270 RDYIPSKS

-355 EKASLGVGQASKAG
+355 EKASLGVGQANKAC

-406 IDISV
+406 IAISV
-411 VAKADKP
+411 VAKAGKP

-425 TTRKGVVSVTKAAA
+425 TTRNGVVSVTKAAA
-439 TLEKAKNAPTDENDI
+439 TLEKAQNAPTDANDI

-468 RECIVDTD
+468 RECVVDTD
-476 GVFAPKSMLN
+476 GVFAPKSVIN
-486 ALRRDVLCELKE
+486 ALRRDVLCALKE

-519 LAAEFEEVKANR
+519 LAMKFENVKAER
-531 MFVAKEHQ
+531 LFVARENE
-539 YGDLMKKGDKV
+539 YGDFAKKGEKT
-550 AIYPSE
+550 AIYSSV
-556 YTVTAVKRL
+556 YSATAVKRL
-565 LDEYDLDGS
+565 LDEYDLDES

-584 SGKDIKVIENLLADM
+584 NGKDIATIEKLLADM
-599 PIIKTL
+599 PKIKTL
-605 VSHNVYGLYFAR
+605 VSHNVYGLYFAK

-651 EYRDFAARDRIKRYA
+651 EYRDFAAHDTIKRYT
-666 PSKDIALMTF
+666 PSKDIARMTF
-676 AHCPYKTLYGNDC
+676 AHCPYKTIYGNDC
-689 KNCKYKGDITLSR
+689 KNCRYKGDISVSR
-702 EKRTYVVKRT
+702 EKRSYVIKRT
-712 RVAACYFGLYPSQS
+712 RVAGCYFGLYPACD

>member
-1 MWYTESMLE
+1 MLE

-21 ETALMSGT
+21 EAALMSGA

-46 NFTSDNIVDVVS
+46 NFTSENIADVVK

-88 VAIGAKADAFLVQ
+88 SAVCAKVDAFLVQ
-101 DLGVCKV
+101 DIGVCKV
-108 LKDCFP
+108 LKDCFS

-132 QVAKELGVERVVL
+132 KVAKELGVSRVVL

-161 DIEIEYFVQGALCI
+161 DLEIEYFVQGALCI

-199 LCRLSYKA
+199 MCRLSYKA
-207 KAGKDEQ
+207 KVGKDEDC
-214 SGYLLSARDLCLAKS
+214 GYLFSARDLCLAKS
-229 VNQLAKA
+229 VNQLARA
-236 GVNSFKIEG
+236 GVCSFKIEG

-250 GYVAAA
+250 GYVATA
-256 VQTYRKAVDFARSD
+256 VQTYRKAVDFASRD
-270 KDYIPSKS
+270 RDYIPSKS

-411 VAKADKP
+411 VAKAGKL

-425 TTRKGVVSVTKAAA
+425 TTRNGVVSVTKAAA
-439 TLEKAKNAPTDENDI
+439 TLEKAQNAPTDANDI

-476 GVFAPKSMLN
+476 GVFAPKSVIN
-486 ALRRDVLCELKE
+486 ALRRDVLCALKE

-508 VGINQEKIDEY
+508 VGISQEKIDEY
-519 LAAEFEEVKANR
+519 LAMKFENVKAAR
-531 MFVAKEHQ
+531 LFVARENE
-539 YGDLMKKGDKV
+539 YGDFAKKGEKT
-550 AIYPSE
+550 AIYPSV
-556 YTVTAVKRL
+556 YSATAVKRL
-565 LDEYDLDGS
+565 LDEYDLDES

-584 SGKDIKVIENLLADM
+584 NGKDIAAIEKLLADM
-599 PIIKTL
+599 PKIKTL
-605 VSHNVYGLYFAR
+605 VSHNVYGLYFAK

-651 EYRDFAARDRIKRYA
+651 EYRDFAAHDKIKRYA

-676 AHCPYKTLYGNDC
+676 AHCPYKTIYGNDC
-689 KNCKYKGDITLSR
+689 KNCRYKGDISVSR
-702 EKRTYVVKRT
+702 EKRSYVIKRT
-712 RVAACYFGLYPSQS
+712 RVAGCYFGLYPARD

>member
-1 MWYTESMLE
+1 MLE

-21 ETALMSGT
+21 ETALMSGA

-46 NFTSDNIVDVVS
+46 NFTSENIADVVK

-73 ILQNTEFTRLISLVK
+73 ILQNEEFTRLISLVK
-88 VAIGAKADAFLVQ
+88 SAVCAKVDAFLVQ

-132 QVAKELGVERVVL
+132 QVAKELGVSRVVL

-161 DIEIEYFVQGALCI
+161 DLEIEYFVQGALCI

-199 LCRLSYKA
+199 MCRLSYKA
-207 KAGKDEQ
+207 KAGKDEDG
-214 SGYLLSARDLCLAKS
+214 GYLFSARDLCLAKS
-229 VNQLAKA
+229 VNQLARA
-236 GVNSFKIEG
+236 GVCSFKIEG

-250 GYVAAA
+250 GYVATA
-256 VQTYRKAVDFARSD
+256 VQTYRKAVDFASRD
-270 KDYIPSKS
+270 RDYIPSKS
-278 EMRDLKV
+278 EMRDFKV

-392 KKDKIALSEQRYVP
+392 KKDKIALSEKRYVP
-406 IDISV
+406 IDV
-411 VAKADKP
+411 AVCAKAGKP

-425 TTRKGVVSVTKAAA
+425 TTRNGVVSVTKAAA
-439 TLEKAKNAPTDENDI
+439 TLEKAQNAPTDVNDI

-468 RECIVDTD
+468 RECVVDTD
-476 GVFAPKSMLN
+476 GVFAPKSVIN
-486 ALRRDVLCELKE
+486 ALRRDVLCALKE

-508 VGINQEKIDEY
+508 VGINQEKIGEY
-519 LAAEFEEVKANR
+519 LAMKFENVKEAR
-531 MFVAKEHQ
+531 LFVARENE
-539 YGDLMKKGDKV
+539 YGDFAKKGEKT
-550 AIYPSE
+550 AIYPSV
-556 YTVTAVKRL
+556 YSATAVKRL
-565 LDEYDLDGS
+565 LDEYDLDES

-584 SGKDIKVIENLLADM
+584 NGKDIVAIEKLLADM
-599 PIIKTL
+599 PKIKTL
-605 VSHNVYGLYFAR
+605 VSHNVYGLYFA
-617 KGYEIVAGQ
+617 KKSYEIVAGQ

-651 EYRDFAARDRIKRYA
+651 EYRDFAAHDTIKRYA

-676 AHCPYKTLYGNDC
+676 AHCPYKTIYGNDC
-689 KNCKYKGDITLSR
+689 KNCRYKGDISVSR
-702 EKRTYVVKRT
+702 EKRSYVIKRT
-712 RVAACYFGLYPSQS
+712 RVEGCYFGLYPARD

>member
-1 MWYTESMLE
+1 MLE

-21 ETALMSGT
+21 EAALMSGA
-29 DAVYLGLDD
+29 DAVYLGLDG

-46 NFTSDNIVDVVS
+46 NFTSENIADVVK

-88 VAIGAKADAFLVQ
+88 SAVYAKVDAFLVQ
-101 DLGVCKV
+101 DIGVCKV

-132 QVAKELGVERVVL
+132 QVAKELGVSRVVL

-161 DIEIEYFVQGALCI
+161 DLEIEYFVQGALCI

-199 LCRLSYKA
+199 MCRLSYKA
-207 KAGKDEQ
+207 KVGKDEDC
-214 SGYLLSARDLCLAKS
+214 GYLFSARDLCLAKS
-229 VNQLAKA
+229 VNQLARA
-236 GVNSFKIEG
+236 GVCSFKIEG

-250 GYVAAA
+250 GYVATA
-256 VQTYRKAVDFARSD
+256 VQTYRKAVDFASRD
-270 KDYIPSKS
+270 RDYIPSKS

-292 LERAYLDDGTPFVVE
+292 LERAYLDDVTPFVVE

-411 VAKADKP
+411 VAKAGKL

-425 TTRKGVVSVTKAAA
+425 TTRNGVVSVTKAAA
-439 TLEKAKNAPTDENDI
+439 TLEKAQNAPTDANDI

-476 GVFAPKSMLN
+476 GVFAPKSVIN
-486 ALRRDVLCELKE
+486 ALRRDVLCALKE

-508 VGINQEKIDEY
+508 VGISQEKIDEY
-519 LAAEFEEVKANR
+519 LSMKFENVKAAR
-531 MFVAKEHQ
+531 LFVARENE
-539 YGDLMKKGDKV
+539 YGDFAKKGEKT
-550 AIYPSE
+550 AIYPSV
-556 YTVTAVKRL
+556 YSATAVKRL
-565 LDEYDLDGS
+565 LDEYDLDES

-584 SGKDIKVIENLLADM
+584 NGKDIAAIEKLLADM
-599 PIIKTL
+599 PKIKTL
-605 VSHNVYGLYFAR
+605 VSHNVYGLYFAK

-651 EYRDFAARDRIKRYA
+651 EYRDFAAHDTIKRYA

-676 AHCPYKTLYGNDC
+676 AHCPYKTIYGNDC
-689 KNCKYKGDITLSR
+689 KNCRYKGDISVSR
-702 EKRTYVVKRT
+702 EKRSYVIKRT
-712 RVAACYFGLYPSQS
+712 RVAECYFGLYPACD

>member
-1 MWYTESMLE
+1 MLE

-21 ETALMSGT
+21 ETALMSGA

-46 NFTSDNIVDVVS
+46 NFTSENIADVVK

-88 VAIGAKADAFLVQ
+88 SAVCAKVDAFLVQ
-101 DLGVCKV
+101 DIGVCKV

-132 QVAKELGVERVVL
+132 QVAKELGVSRVVL

-161 DIEIEYFVQGALCI
+161 DLEIEYFVQGALCI

-199 LCRLSYKA
+199 MCRLSYKA
-207 KAGKDEQ
+207 KAGKDEDG
-214 SGYLLSARDLCLAKS
+214 GYLFSARDLCLAKS
-229 VNQLAKA
+229 VNQLARA
-236 GVNSFKIEG
+236 GVCSFKIEG

-250 GYVAAA
+250 GYVATA
-256 VQTYRKAVDFARSD
+256 VQTYRKAVDFASRD
-270 KDYIPSKS
+270 RDYIPSKS

-355 EKASLGVGQASKAG
+355 EKASLGVGQASKVSNG
-369 GTYSVVSKTK
+369 VYSVISKTK
-379 VKPGWQVNLICDA
+379 AKPGWQVNLICDA
-392 KKDKIALSEQRYVP
+392 ERDKIALSEKRYVP
-406 IDISV
+406 IDV
-411 VAKADKP
+411 AVCAKAGKP

-425 TTRKGVVSVTKAAA
+425 TTRNGVVSVTKAAA
-439 TLEKAKNAPTDENDI
+439 TLEKAQNTPTDANDI

-468 RECIVDTD
+468 RECVVDTD
-476 GVFAPKSMLN
+476 GVFAPKSVIN
-486 ALRRDVLCELKE
+486 ALRRDVLCALKE

-519 LAAEFEEVKANR
+519 LAMKFENVKAAR
-531 MFVAKEHQ
+531 LFVARENE
-539 YGDLMKKGDKV
+539 YGDFAKKGEKT
-550 AIYPSE
+550 AIYPSV
-556 YTVTAVKRL
+556 YSATAVKRL
-565 LDEYDLDGS
+565 LDEYDLDES

-584 SGKDIKVIENLLADM
+584 NGKDIAAIEKLLADM
-599 PIIKTL
+599 PKIKTL

-639 EQLGAHAYEPSL
+639 EQLGAHAYESSL
-651 EYRDFAARDRIKRYA
+651 EYRDFAANDTIKRYA

-676 AHCPYKTLYGNDC
+676 AHCPYKTIYGNDC
-689 KNCKYKGDITLSR
+689 KNCRYKGDISVSR
-702 EKRTYVVKRT
+702 EKRSYVIKRT
-712 RVAACYFGLYPSQS
+712 RVAGCYFGLYPACD

>member
-1 MWYTESMLE
+1 MLE

-21 ETALMSGT
+21 EVALMSGA

-46 NFTSDNIVDVVS
+46 NFTSENIADVVK

-73 ILQNTEFTRLISLVK
+73 ILQNEEFTRLISLVK
-88 VAIGAKADAFLVQ
+88 SAVCAKVDAFLVQ
-101 DLGVCKV
+101 DIGVCKV

-132 QVAKELGVERVVL
+132 QVAKELGVSRVVL

-161 DIEIEYFVQGALCI
+161 DLEIEYFVQGALCI

-199 LCRLSYKA
+199 MCRLSYKA
-207 KAGKDEQ
+207 KAGKDEDC
-214 SGYLLSARDLCLAKS
+214 GYLFSARDLCLAKS
-229 VNQLAKA
+229 VNQLARA
-236 GVNSFKIEG
+236 GVCSFKIEG

-250 GYVAAA
+250 GYVATA
-256 VQTYRKAVDFARSD
+256 VQTYRKAVDFASRD
-270 KDYIPSKS
+270 RDYIPSKS

-355 EKASLGVGQASKAG
+355 EKASLGVGQASKVG

-411 VAKADKP
+411 VAKAGKP

-425 TTRKGVVSVTKAAA
+425 TTRNGVVSVTKAAA
-439 TLEKAKNAPTDENDI
+439 TLEKAQNAPTDANDI

-468 RECIVDTD
+468 RECVVDTD
-476 GVFAPKSMLN
+476 GVFAPKSVIN
-486 ALRRDVLCELKE
+486 ALRRDVLCALKE

-519 LAAEFEEVKANR
+519 LAMKFENVKAAR
-531 MFVAKEHQ
+531 LFVARENE
-539 YGDLMKKGDKV
+539 YGDFAKKGEKT
-550 AIYPSE
+550 AIYPSV
-556 YTVTAVKRL
+556 YSVAAVKRL
-565 LDEYDLDGS
+565 LDEYDLDES

-584 SGKDIKVIENLLADM
+584 NGKDIAAIEKLLADM
-599 PIIKTL
+599 PKIKTL
-605 VSHNVYGLYFAR
+605 VSHNVYGLYFAK

-651 EYRDFAARDRIKRYA
+651 EYRDFAAHDTIKRYA

-676 AHCPYKTLYGNDC
+676 AHCPYKTIYGNDC
-689 KNCKYKGDITLSR
+689 KNCRYKGDISVSR
-702 EKRTYVVKRT
+702 EKPSYVIKRT
-712 RVAACYFGLYPSQS
+712 RVAGCYFGLYPARD

>member
-1 MWYTESMLE
+1 
-10 LLAPAGDMTAF
+10 MTAF
-21 ETALMSGT
+21 EVALMSGA

-46 NFTSDNIVDVVS
+46 NFTSENIADVVK

-73 ILQNTEFTRLISLVK
+73 ILQNKEFTRLISLVK
-88 VAIGAKADAFLVQ
+88 SAVCAKVDAFLVQ
-101 DLGVCKV
+101 DLGMCKV

-132 QVAKELGVERVVL
+132 QVAKELGVSRVVL

-161 DIEIEYFVQGALCI
+161 DLEIEYFVQGALCI

-199 LCRLSYKA
+199 MCRLSYKA
-207 KAGKDEQ
+207 KAGKDEDG
-214 SGYLLSARDLCLAKS
+214 GYLFSARDLCLAKS
-229 VNQLAKA
+229 VNQLARA
-236 GVNSFKIEG
+236 GVCSFKIEG

-250 GYVAAA
+250 GYVATA
-256 VQTYRKAVDFARSD
+256 VQTYRKAVDFASRD
-270 KDYIPSKS
+270 RDYIPSKS
-278 EMRDLKV
+278 EMRNLKV

-355 EKASLGVGQASKAG
+355 EKASLGVGQASKVSNG
-369 GTYSVVSKTK
+369 VYSVISKTK
-379 VKPGWQVNLICDA
+379 AKPGWQVNLICDA
-392 KKDKIALSEQRYVP
+392 ERDKIALSEKRYVP
-406 IDISV
+406 IDV
-411 VAKADKP
+411 AVCAKAGKP

-425 TTRKGVVSVTKAAA
+425 TTHNGVVSVTKAAA
-439 TLEKAKNAPTDENDI
+439 TLEKAQNAPTDANDI

-468 RECIVDTD
+468 RECVVDTD
-476 GVFAPKSMLN
+476 GVFAPKSVIN
-486 ALRRDVLCELKE
+486 ALRRDVLCALKE

-519 LAAEFEEVKANR
+519 LAMEFENVKAAR
-531 MFVAKEHQ
+531 LFVARENE
-539 YGDLMKKGDKV
+539 YGDFAKKGEKT
-550 AIYPSE
+550 AIYPSV
-556 YTVTAVKRL
+556 YSATAVKRL
-565 LDEYDLDGS
+565 LDEYDLDES

-584 SGKDIKVIENLLADM
+584 NGKDIAAIEKLLADM
-599 PIIKTL
+599 PKIKTL

-626 GHNIANGYAVLAA
+626 GHNIANRYAVLAA
-639 EQLGAHAYEPSL
+639 EQLGAHAYESSL
-651 EYRDFAARDRIKRYA
+651 EYRDFAAHDTIKRYA

-676 AHCPYKTLYGNDC
+676 AHCPYKTIYGNDC
-689 KNCKYKGDITLSR
+689 KNCRYKGDISVSR
-702 EKRTYVVKRT
+702 EKRSYVIKRT
-712 RVAACYFGLYPSQS
+712 RVAGCYFGLYPARD

>member
-1 MWYTESMLE
+1 MLE

-21 ETALMSGT
+21 EAALMSGA

-46 NFTSDNIVDVVS
+46 NFTPENIADVVK

-73 ILQNTEFTRLISLVK
+73 ILQNEEFTRLISLVK
-88 VAIGAKADAFLVQ
+88 SAVCAKVDAFLVQ
-101 DLGVCKV
+101 DIGVCKV

-132 QVAKELGVERVVL
+132 QVAKELGVSRVVL

-161 DIEIEYFVQGALCI
+161 DLEIEYFVQGALCI

-199 LCRLSYKA
+199 MCRLLYKA
-207 KAGKDEQ
+207 KAGKDEDV
-214 SGYLLSARDLCLAKS
+214 GYLFSARDLCLAKS
-229 VNQLAKA
+229 VNQLARA
-236 GVNSFKIEG
+236 GVCSFKIEG

-250 GYVAAA
+250 GYVATA
-256 VQTYRKAVDFARSD
+256 VQTYRKAVDFASRD
-270 KDYIPSKS
+270 RDYIPSKS

-411 VAKADKP
+411 VAKAGKP

-425 TTRKGVVSVTKAAA
+425 TTRNGVVSVTKAAA
-439 TLEKAKNAPTDENDI
+439 TLEKAQNAPTDANDI

-468 RECIVDTD
+468 RECVVDTD
-476 GVFAPKSMLN
+476 GVFAPKSVIN
-486 ALRRDVLCELKE
+486 ALRRDVLCALKE

-519 LAAEFEEVKANR
+519 LAMKFENVKAER
-531 MFVAKEHQ
+531 LFVARENE
-539 YGDLMKKGDKV
+539 YGDFAKKGEKT
-550 AIYPSE
+550 AIYPSV
-556 YTVTAVKRL
+556 YSATAVKRL
-565 LDEYDLDGS
+565 LDEYDLDES

-584 SGKDIKVIENLLADM
+584 NGKDIAAIEKLLGDM
-599 PIIKTL
+599 PKIKTL
-605 VSHNVYGLYFAR
+605 VSHNVYGLYFAK
-617 KGYEIVAGQ
+617 KGYEMVAGQ

-651 EYRDFAARDRIKRYA
+651 EYRDFAAHDTIKRYA

-676 AHCPYKTLYGNDC
+676 AHCPYKTIYGNDC
-689 KNCKYKGDITLSR
+689 KNCRYKGDISVSR
-702 EKRTYVVKRT
+702 EKRSYFIKRT
-712 RVAACYFGLYPSQS
+712 RVAGCYFGLYPACD

>member
-1 MWYTESMLE
+1 MLE

-21 ETALMSGT
+21 ETALMSGA

-46 NFTSDNIVDVVS
+46 NFTSENIADVVK

-73 ILQNTEFTRLISLVK
+73 ILQNEEFTRLFSLVK
-88 VAIGAKADAFLVQ
+88 SAVCAKVDAFLVQ
-101 DLGVCKV
+101 DIGVCKV
-108 LKDCFP
+108 LKDRFP

-132 QVAKELGVERVVL
+132 KVAKELGVSRVVL

-161 DIEIEYFVQGALCI
+161 DLEIEYFVQGALCI

-199 LCRLSYKA
+199 MCRISYKA
-207 KAGKDEQ
+207 KVGKDEDC
-214 SGYLLSARDLCLAKS
+214 GYLFSARDLCLAKS
-229 VNQLAKA
+229 VNQLARA
-236 GVNSFKIEG
+236 GVCSFKIEG

-250 GYVAAA
+250 GYVATA
-256 VQTYRKAVDFARSD
+256 VQTYRKAVDFASRD
-270 KDYIPSKS
+270 RDYIPSKS

-411 VAKADKP
+411 VAKAGKP

-425 TTRKGVVSVTKAAA
+425 TTRNGVVSVTKAAA
-439 TLEKAKNAPTDENDI
+439 TLEKAQNAPTDANDI

-468 RECIVDTD
+468 RECVVDTD
-476 GVFAPKSMLN
+476 GVFAPKSVIN
-486 ALRRDVLCELKE
+486 ALRRDVLCALKE

-508 VGINQEKIDEY
+508 VGINQAKIDEY
-519 LAAEFEEVKANR
+519 LAMKFENVKAER
-531 MFVAKEHQ
+531 LFVAREYE
-539 YGDLMKKGDKV
+539 YGDFAKKGEKT
-550 AIYPSE
+550 AIYPSV
-556 YTVTAVKRL
+556 YSATAVKRL
-565 LDEYDLDGS
+565 LDEYDLDES

-584 SGKDIKVIENLLADM
+584 NGKDIAAIEKLLADM
-599 PIIKTL
+599 PKIKTL

-651 EYRDFAARDRIKRYA
+651 EYRDFAAHDTIKRYA

-676 AHCPYKTLYGNDC
+676 AHCPYKTIYGNDC
-689 KNCKYKGDITLSR
+689 KNCRYKGDISVSR
-702 EKRTYVVKRT
+702 EKRSYVIKRT
-712 RVAACYFGLYPSQS
+712 RVAGCYFGLYPARD

>member
-1 MWYTESMLE
+1 MLE

-21 ETALMSGT
+21 ETALMSGA

-46 NFTSDNIVDVVS
+46 NFTSENIADMVK

-73 ILQNTEFTRLISLVK
+73 ILQNEEFTRLISLVK
-88 VAIGAKADAFLVQ
+88 SAVCAKVDAFLVQ
-101 DLGVCKV
+101 DIGVCKV

-132 QVAKELGVERVVL
+132 KVAKELGVSRVVL

-161 DIEIEYFVQGALCI
+161 DLEIEYFVQGALCI

-199 LCRLSYKA
+199 MCRLSYKA
-207 KAGKDEQ
+207 KAGKDEDC
-214 SGYLLSARDLCLAKS
+214 GYLFSARDLCLAKS
-229 VNQLAKA
+229 VNQLARA
-236 GVNSFKIEG
+236 GVCSFKIEG

-250 GYVAAA
+250 GYVATA
-256 VQTYRKAVDFARSD
+256 VQTYRKAVDFASRD
-270 KDYIPSKS
+270 RDYIPSKS

-355 EKASLGVGQASKAG
+355 EKASLGVGQASKVG
-369 GTYSVVSKTK
+369 DTYSVVSKTK

-411 VAKADKP
+411 VAKAGKP

-425 TTRKGVVSVTKAAA
+425 TTRNGVVSVTKAAA
-439 TLEKAKNAPTDENDI
+439 TLEKAQNAPTDANDI

-468 RECIVDTD
+468 RECVVDTD
-476 GVFAPKSMLN
+476 GVFAPKSVIN
-486 ALRRDVLCELKE
+486 ALRRDVLCALKE

-519 LAAEFEEVKANR
+519 LAMKFENVKAAR
-531 MFVAKEHQ
+531 LFVARENE
-539 YGDLMKKGDKV
+539 YGDFAKKGEKT
-550 AIYPSE
+550 AIYPSV
-556 YTVTAVKRL
+556 YSATAVKRL
-565 LDEYDLDGS
+565 LDEYDLDES

-584 SGKDIKVIENLLADM
+584 NGKDIAAIEKLLADM
-599 PIIKTL
+599 PKIKTL

-651 EYRDFAARDRIKRYA
+651 EYRDFAAHDTIKRYA

-676 AHCPYKTLYGNDC
+676 AHCPYKTIYGNDC
-689 KNCKYKGDITLSR
+689 KNCRYKGGISVSR
-702 EKRTYVVKRT
+702 EKRSYVIKRT
-712 RVAACYFGLYPSQS
+712 RVAGCYFGLYPARD

>member
-1 MWYTESMLE
+1 
-10 LLAPAGDMTAF
+10 MTAF
-21 ETALMSGT
+21 ETALMSGA

-46 NFTSDNIVDVVS
+46 NFTSENIADVVK

-64 AKVYVTINT
+64 AQVYVTINT
-73 ILQNTEFTRLISLVK
+73 ILQNEEFTRLISLVK
-88 VAIGAKADAFLVQ
+88 SAVCAKVDAFLVQ
-101 DLGVCKV
+101 DIGVCKV

-127 NLYGA
+127 NLFGA
-132 QVAKELGVERVVL
+132 QVAKELGVSRVVL

-161 DIEIEYFVQGALCI
+161 DLEIEYFVQGALCI

-199 LCRLSYKA
+199 MCRLSYKA
-207 KAGKDEQ
+207 KAGKDEDG
-214 SGYLLSARDLCLAKS
+214 GYLFSARDLCLAKS
-229 VNQLAKA
+229 VNQLARA
-236 GVNSFKIEG
+236 GVCSFKIEG

-250 GYVAAA
+250 GYVATA
-256 VQTYRKAVDFARSD
+256 VQTYRKAVDFASRD
-270 KDYIPSKS
+270 RDYIPSKS

-392 KKDKIALSEQRYVP
+392 KKDRIALSEQRYVP

-411 VAKADKP
+411 VAKAGKP

-425 TTRKGVVSVTKAAA
+425 TTRNGVVSVTKAAA
-439 TLEKAKNAPTDENDI
+439 TLEKAQNAPTDANDI

-468 RECIVDTD
+468 RECVVDTD
-476 GVFAPKSMLN
+476 GVFAPKSVIN
-486 ALRRDVLCELKE
+486 ALRRDVLCALKE

-519 LAAEFEEVKANR
+519 LAMKFENVKAAR
-531 MFVAKEHQ
+531 LFVARENE
-539 YGDLMKKGDKV
+539 YGDFAKKGEKT
-550 AIYPSE
+550 AIYPSV
-556 YTVTAVKRL
+556 YSATAVKRL
-565 LDEYDLDGS
+565 LDEYDLDES

-584 SGKDIKVIENLLADM
+584 NGKDIAAIEKLLADM
-599 PIIKTL
+599 PKIKTL
-605 VSHNVYGLYFAR
+605 VSHNVYGLYFAK

-639 EQLGAHAYEPSL
+639 EQLGAHAYESSL
-651 EYRDFAARDRIKRYA
+651 EYRDFAAHDTIKRYA

-676 AHCPYKTLYGNDC
+676 AHCPYKTIYGNDC
-689 KNCKYKGDITLSR
+689 KNCRYKGDISVSR
-702 EKRTYVVKRT
+702 EKRSYVIKRT
-712 RVAACYFGLYPSQS
+712 RVAGCYFGLYPACD

>member
-1 MWYTESMLE
+1 
-10 LLAPAGDMTAF
+10 MTAF
-21 ETALMSGT
+21 EAALMSGA

-46 NFTSDNIVDVVS
+46 NFTSENIADVVK

-73 ILQNTEFTRLISLVK
+73 ILQNKEFTRLISLVK
-88 VAIGAKADAFLVQ
+88 SAVCAKVDAFLVQ
-101 DLGVCKV
+101 DIGVCKV

-132 QVAKELGVERVVL
+132 QVAKELGVSRVVL

-161 DIEIEYFVQGALCI
+161 DLEIEYFVQGALCI

-199 LCRLSYKA
+199 MCRLSYKA
-207 KAGKDEQ
+207 KAGKDEDC
-214 SGYLLSARDLCLAKS
+214 GYLFSARDLCLAKS
-229 VNQLAKA
+229 VNQLARA
-236 GVNSFKIEG
+236 GVCSFKIEG

-250 GYVAAA
+250 GYVATA
-256 VQTYRKAVDFARSD
+256 VQTYRKAVDFASRD
-270 KDYIPSKS
+270 RDYIPSKS

-292 LERAYLDDGTPFVVE
+292 LERAYLDGGTPFVVE

-331 FEIFIVSDKELEKG
+331 FEIFIVSDKEFEKG

-355 EKASLGVGQASKAG
+355 EKASLGVGQASRVSNG
-369 GTYSVVSKTK
+369 VYSVISKTK
-379 VKPGWQVNLICDA
+379 AKPGWQVNLICDA

-411 VAKADKP
+411 VAKAGKP

-425 TTRKGVVSVTKAAA
+425 TTRNGVVSVTKAAA
-439 TLEKAKNAPTDENDI
+439 TLEKAQNAPTDANDI

-468 RECIVDTD
+468 RECVVDTD
-476 GVFAPKSMLN
+476 GVFAPKSVIN
-486 ALRRDVLCELKE
+486 ALRRDVLCALKE

-519 LAAEFEEVKANR
+519 LAMKFENVKAER
-531 MFVAKEHQ
+531 LFVARENE
-539 YGDLMKKGDKV
+539 YGDFAKKGEKT
-550 AIYPSE
+550 AIYPSV
-556 YTVTAVKRL
+556 YSATAVKRL
-565 LDEYDLDGS
+565 IDEYDLDES

-584 SGKDIKVIENLLADM
+584 NGKDIAAIEKLLADM
-599 PIIKTL
+599 PKIKTL
-605 VSHNVYGLYFAR
+605 VSHNVYGLYFAK

-651 EYRDFAARDRIKRYA
+651 EYRDFATHDTIKRYA

-676 AHCPYKTLYGNDC
+676 AHCPYKTIYGNDC
-689 KNCKYKGDITLSR
+689 KNCRYKGDISVSR
-702 EKRTYVVKRT
+702 EKRSYVIKRT
-712 RVAACYFGLYPSQS
+712 RVAGCYFGLYPACD

>member
-1 MWYTESMLE
+1 MLE

-21 ETALMSGT
+21 EVALMSGA

-46 NFTSDNIVDVVS
+46 NFTSENIADVVK

-73 ILQNTEFTRLISLVK
+73 ILQNEEFTRLISLVK
-88 VAIGAKADAFLVQ
+88 SAVCAKVDAFLVQ
-101 DLGVCKV
+101 DIGVCKV

-132 QVAKELGVERVVL
+132 QVAKELGVSRVVL
-145 SRETKLEDIKA
+145 SREAKLEDIKA

-161 DIEIEYFVQGALCI
+161 DLEIEYFVQGALCI

-199 LCRLSYKA
+199 MCRLSYKA
-207 KAGKDEQ
+207 KAGKDEDC
-214 SGYLLSARDLCLAKS
+214 GYLFSARDLCLAKS
-229 VNQLAKA
+229 VNQLARA
-236 GVNSFKIEG
+236 GVCSFKIEG

-250 GYVAAA
+250 GYVATA
-256 VQTYRKAVDFARSD
+256 VQTYRKAVDFASRD
-270 KDYIPSKS
+270 RDYIPSKS
-278 EMRDLKV
+278 EMRNLKV

-355 EKASLGVGQASKAG
+355 EKASLGVGQASKVG

-411 VAKADKP
+411 VAKVGKP

-439 TLEKAKNAPTDENDI
+439 TLEKAQNAPTDANDI
-454 SASCSKTADSGFSV
+454 SASCSKTADSGFSA
-468 RECIVDTD
+468 RECVVDTD
-476 GVFAPKSMLN
+476 GVFAPKSVIN
-486 ALRRDVLCELKE
+486 ALRRDVLCALKE

-519 LAAEFEEVKANR
+519 LAMKFENVKAAR
-531 MFVAKEHQ
+531 LFVARENE
-539 YGDLMKKGDKV
+539 YGDFAKKGEKT
-550 AIYPSE
+550 AIYPSV
-556 YTVTAVKRL
+556 YSATAVKRL
-565 LDEYDLDGS
+565 LDEYDLDES

-584 SGKDIKVIENLLADM
+584 NGKDIAAIEKLLADM
-599 PIIKTL
+599 PKIKTL

-639 EQLGAHAYEPSL
+639 EQLGAHAYESSL
-651 EYRDFAARDRIKRYA
+651 EYRDFAANDTIKRYA

-676 AHCPYKTLYGNDC
+676 AHCPYKTIYGNDC
-689 KNCKYKGDITLSR
+689 KNCRYKGDISVSR
-702 EKRTYVVKRT
+702 EKRSYVIKRT
-712 RVAACYFGLYPSQS
+712 RVAGCYFGLYPACD

>member
-1 MWYTESMLE
+1 MLE

-21 ETALMSGT
+21 ETALMSGA

-46 NFTSDNIVDVVS
+46 NFTSENIADVVK

-73 ILQNTEFTRLISLVK
+73 ILQNEEFTRLFSLVK
-88 VAIGAKADAFLVQ
+88 SAVCAKVDAFLVQ
-101 DLGVCKV
+101 DIGVCKV

-132 QVAKELGVERVVL
+132 KVAKELGVSRVVL

-161 DIEIEYFVQGALCI
+161 DLEIEYFVQGALCI

-199 LCRLSYKA
+199 MCRLSYKA
-207 KAGKDEQ
+207 KAGKDEDG
-214 SGYLLSARDLCLAKS
+214 GYLFSARDLCLAKS
-229 VNQLAKA
+229 VNQLARA
-236 GVNSFKIEG
+236 GVCSFKIEG

-250 GYVAAA
+250 GYVATA
-256 VQTYRKAVDFARSD
+256 VQTYRKAVDFASRD
-270 KDYIPSKS
+270 RDYIPSKS

-355 EKASLGVGQASKAG
+355 EKASLGVGQASKVG

-392 KKDKIALSEQRYVP
+392 KKDKIALSEKRYVP
-406 IDISV
+406 VDISV
-411 VAKADKP
+411 VAKAGKP

-425 TTRKGVVSVTKAAA
+425 TTRNGVVSVTKAAA
-439 TLEKAKNAPTDENDI
+439 TLEKAQNAPTDANDI

-468 RECIVDTD
+468 RECVVDTD
-476 GVFAPKSMLN
+476 GVFAPKSVIN
-486 ALRRDVLCELKE
+486 ALRRDVLCALKE

-519 LAAEFEEVKANR
+519 LAMKFENVKAER
-531 MFVAKEHQ
+531 LFVARENE
-539 YGDLMKKGDKV
+539 YGDFAKKGEKT
-550 AIYPSE
+550 AIYPSV
-556 YTVTAVKRL
+556 YLATAVKRL
-565 LDEYDLDGS
+565 LDEYDLDET

-584 SGKDIKVIENLLADM
+584 NGKDIAVIEKLLADM
-599 PIIKTL
+599 PKIKTL

-651 EYRDFAARDRIKRYA
+651 EYRDFAAHDTIKRYA

-676 AHCPYKTLYGNDC
+676 AHCPYKTIYGNDC
-689 KNCKYKGDITLSR
+689 KNCRYKGDISVSR
-702 EKRTYVVKRT
+702 EKRSYVIKRT
-712 RVAACYFGLYPSQS
+712 RVAGCYFGLYPARD

>member
-1 MWYTESMLE
+1 MLE

-21 ETALMSGT
+21 ETALMSGA

-46 NFTSDNIVDVVS
+46 NFTSENIADVVK

-64 AKVYVTINT
+64 AQVYVTINT
-73 ILQNTEFTRLISLVK
+73 ILQNEEFTRLISLVK
-88 VAIGAKADAFLVQ
+88 SAVCAKVDAFLVQ
-101 DLGVCKV
+101 DIGVCKV

-127 NLYGA
+127 NLFGA
-132 QVAKELGVERVVL
+132 QVAKELGVSRVVL

-161 DIEIEYFVQGALCI
+161 DLEIEYFVQGALCI

-199 LCRLSYKA
+199 MCRLSYKA
-207 KAGKDEQ
+207 KAGKDEDG
-214 SGYLLSARDLCLAKS
+214 GYLFSARDLCLAKS
-229 VNQLAKA
+229 VNQLARA
-236 GVNSFKIEG
+236 GVCSFKIEG

-250 GYVAAA
+250 GYVATA
-256 VQTYRKAVDFARSD
+256 VQTYRKAVDFASRD
-270 KDYIPSKS
+270 RDYIPSKS

-392 KKDKIALSEQRYVP
+392 KKDRIALSEQRYVP

-411 VAKADKP
+411 VAKAGKP

-425 TTRKGVVSVTKAAA
+425 TTRNGVVSVTKAAA
-439 TLEKAKNAPTDENDI
+439 TLEKAQNAPTDANDI

-468 RECIVDTD
+468 RECVVDTD
-476 GVFAPKSMLN
+476 GVFAPKSVIN
-486 ALRRDVLCELKE
+486 ALRRDVLCALKE

-519 LAAEFEEVKANR
+519 LAMKFENVKAAR
-531 MFVAKEHQ
+531 LFVARENE
-539 YGDLMKKGDKV
+539 YGDFAKKGEKT
-550 AIYPSE
+550 AIYPSV
-556 YTVTAVKRL
+556 YSATAVKRL
-565 LDEYDLDGS
+565 LDEYDLDES

-584 SGKDIKVIENLLADM
+584 NGKDIAAIEKLLADM
-599 PIIKTL
+599 PKIKTL
-605 VSHNVYGLYFAR
+605 VSHNVYGLYFAK

-639 EQLGAHAYEPSL
+639 EQLGAHAYESSL
-651 EYRDFAARDRIKRYA
+651 EYRDFAAHDTIKRYA

-676 AHCPYKTLYGNDC
+676 AHCPYKTIYGNDC
-689 KNCKYKGDITLSR
+689 KNCRYKGDISVSR
-702 EKRTYVVKRT
+702 EKRSYVIKRT
-712 RVAACYFGLYPSQS
+712 RVAGCYFGLYPACD

>member
-1 MWYTESMLE
+1 MLE

-21 ETALMSGT
+21 EAALMSGA

-46 NFTSDNIVDVVS
+46 NFTSENIADVVK

-88 VAIGAKADAFLVQ
+88 SAVCAKVDAFLVQ
-101 DLGVCKV
+101 DIGVCKV

-132 QVAKELGVERVVL
+132 KVAKELGVSRVVL

-161 DIEIEYFVQGALCI
+161 DLEIEYFVQGALCI

-199 LCRLSYKA
+199 MCRLSYKA
-207 KAGKDEQ
+207 KVGKDEDC
-214 SGYLLSARDLCLAKS
+214 GYLFSARDLCLAKS
-229 VNQLAKA
+229 VNQLARA
-236 GVNSFKIEG
+236 GVCSFKIEG

-250 GYVAAA
+250 GYVATA
-256 VQTYRKAVDFARSD
+256 VQTYRKAVDFASRD
-270 KDYIPSKS
+270 RDYIPSKS

-292 LERAYLDDGTPFVVE
+292 LKRAYLDDGTPFVVE

-355 EKASLGVGQASKAG
+355 EKASLGVGQASKVSNG
-369 GTYSVVSKTK
+369 VYSVISKTK
-379 VKPGWQVNLICDA
+379 AKPGWQVNLICDA
-392 KKDKIALSEQRYVP
+392 KKDKIALSEKRYVP
-406 IDISV
+406 IDV
-411 VAKADKP
+411 AVCAKAGKP

-425 TTRKGVVSVTKAAA
+425 TTRNGVVSVTKAAA
-439 TLEKAKNAPTDENDI
+439 TLEKAQNAPTDANDI

-468 RECIVDTD
+468 KECVVDTD
-476 GVFAPKSMLN
+476 GVFAPKSVIN
-486 ALRRDVLCELKE
+486 ALRRDVFCALKE

-519 LAAEFEEVKANR
+519 LAMKFENVKAER
-531 MFVAKEHQ
+531 LFVARENE
-539 YGDLMKKGDKV
+539 YGDFAKKGEKT
-550 AIYPSE
+550 AIYPSV
-556 YTVTAVKRL
+556 YSATAVKRL
-565 LDEYDLDGS
+565 LDEYDLDES
-574 EVALGLPIIA
+574 EVALGLPIIVN
-584 SGKDIKVIENLLADM
+584 GRDIAAIEKLLADM
-599 PIIKTL
+599 PKIKTL

-651 EYRDFAARDRIKRYA
+651 EYRDFAAHDTIKRYA

-676 AHCPYKTLYGNDC
+676 AHCPYKTIYGNDC
-689 KNCKYKGDITLSR
+689 KNCRYKGDISVSR
-702 EKRTYVVKRT
+702 EKRSYVIKRT
-712 RVAACYFGLYPSQS
+712 RVAGCYFGLYPACD